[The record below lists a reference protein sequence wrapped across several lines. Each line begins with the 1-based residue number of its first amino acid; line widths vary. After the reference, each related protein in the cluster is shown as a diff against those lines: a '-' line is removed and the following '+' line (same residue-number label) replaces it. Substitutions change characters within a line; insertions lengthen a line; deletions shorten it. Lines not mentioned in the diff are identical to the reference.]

1 MSRWSG
7 KADLADHIAGMGGW
21 YDKDGNPVKFG
32 QEGVGA
38 YYSDE
43 LQDFREFKR
52 RTGGVIYQ
60 HKYIKNVDEWNQ
72 DLIAK
77 KCPNFK
83 VIKHINKTTDKRTK
97 EGYREVVS
105 YTYEYWGKE
114 YTQKEINKRGVY
126 ITVEIHFDTLLDII
140 KYYPYIV
147 SACCSDEDK
156 MTVYI
161 SNESFVDEE
170 YEEHL
175 KHGWDSGMRDH
186 YNKELAEHYLEVV
199 KEYYLK
205 DIDER
210 TAYIFMKSAKPAY
223 EDEQYVYFK
232 STHDIDD
239 LHKAEWCF
247 NDGKMRAHWDSPKI
261 VDSHTIK
268 IDKVNLRYM
277 ADAIEEGKVA
287 IKYVITGEN
296 DVILN

>member
-1 MSRWSG
+1 MSKFSG
-7 KADLADHIAGMGGW
+7 RCDLYDHIGGMGGW
-21 YDKDGNPVKFG
+21 YDRDGNPVKFG
-32 QEGVGA
+32 QEGIGA

-83 VIKHINKTTDKRTK
+83 VIKHIDKITDKRK
-97 EGYREVVS
+97 KDGYREAVS

-114 YTQKEINKRGVY
+114 YTQKEISKRGVY

-140 KYYPYIV
+140 KYYPYLV
-147 SACCSDEDK
+147 SACCSNEDK

-175 KHGWDSGMRDH
+175 NHGWDSNMKAH
-186 YNKELAEHYLEVV
+186 YDKELAEHYLEVV

-205 DIDER
+205 DLDER
-210 TAYIFMKSAKPAY
+210 ETFISLADGFDY
-223 EDEQYVYFK
+223 EDDRYVYFK
-232 STHDIDD
+232 TKYKIDD
-239 LHKAEWCF
+239 LHKAEWSF
-247 NDGKMRAHWDSPKI
+247 SDDIIRTHWDDPKI
-261 VDSHTIK
+261 VDEYTIK
-268 IDKVNLRYM
+268 VDKVNLEYM
-277 ADAIEEGKVA
+277 KDAIKDEHVW
-287 IKYVITGEN
+287 IKYIAVGEN
-296 DVILN
+296 NVILN

>member
-1 MSRWSG
+1 MSRFSG
-7 KADLADHIAGMGGW
+7 KCDLYDHISGMGGW

-32 QEGVGA
+32 QEGVVA

-60 HKYIKNVDEWNQ
+60 QKYVKKIDEHNQ
-72 DLIAK
+72 DFITSRCKA
-77 KCPNFK
+77 FK
-83 VIKHINKTTDKRTK
+83 IIKHVDKVTDKRK
-97 EGYREVVS
+97 KDGYREDVS

-161 SNESFVDEE
+161 SNKSFVEEE
-170 YEEHL
+170 YESHL
-175 KHGWDSGMRDH
+175 QYGWDSGMKAIYD
-186 YNKELAEHYLEVV
+186 KELAEHYLEVV
-199 KEYYLK
+199 REYYIK
-205 DIDER
+205 DLDER
-210 TAYIFMKSAKPAY
+210 ETFISVADGFDY
-223 EDEQYVYFK
+223 EDDKYVYFK
-232 STHDIDD
+232 TKYRIDD
-239 LHKAEWCF
+239 LHKAEWSF
-247 NDGKMRAHWDSPKI
+247 SDNVMRTHWNDPKI

-268 IDKVNLRYM
+268 IDKANLRYM
-277 ADAIEEGKVA
+277 EDAIKDEHVW
-287 IKYVITGEN
+287 IKYVALP
-296 DVILN
+296 DSQQVILN

>member
-1 MSRWSG
+1 MSKFSG
-7 KADLADHIAGMGGW
+7 RCDLYDHIGGMGGW
-21 YDKDGNPVKFG
+21 YDRDGNPVKFG
-32 QEGVGA
+32 QEGVVA

-83 VIKHINKTTDKRTK
+83 VIKHIDKTADKRTK

-140 KYYPYIV
+140 KYYPYLV
-147 SACCSDEDK
+147 SACCSNEDK

-161 SNESFVDEE
+161 SSENFVDEE

-175 KHGWDSGMRDH
+175 NHGWDSNMKAH
-186 YNKELAEHYLEVV
+186 YDKELAEHYLEVV
-199 KEYYLK
+199 REYYLK
-205 DIDER
+205 DLDER
-210 TAYIFMKSAKPAY
+210 ETFISLADGFDY
-223 EDEQYVYFK
+223 EDDKYVYFK
-232 STHDIDD
+232 TKYKIDD
-239 LHKAEWCF
+239 LHKAEWSF
-247 NDGKMRAHWDSPKI
+247 SDDIIRTHWDDPKI
-261 VDSHTIK
+261 VDEYTIK
-268 IDKVNLRYM
+268 VDKVNLEYM
-277 ADAIEEGKVA
+277 KDAIKDEHVW
-287 IKYVITGEN
+287 IKYIAAGEN
-296 DVILN
+296 NVILN

>member
-1 MSRWSG
+1 MSKFSG
-7 KADLADHIAGMGGW
+7 RCDLYDHIGGMGGW
-21 YDKDGNPVKFG
+21 YDRDGNPVKFG
-32 QEGVGA
+32 QEGIGA

-83 VIKHINKTTDKRTK
+83 VIKHIDKITDKRK
-97 EGYREVVS
+97 KDGYREAVS

-114 YTQKEINKRGVY
+114 YTQKEISKRGVY

-140 KYYPYIV
+140 KYYPYLV
-147 SACCSDEDK
+147 SACCSNEDK

-175 KHGWDSGMRDH
+175 NHGWDSNMKAH
-186 YNKELAEHYLEVV
+186 YDKELAEHYLEVV

-205 DIDER
+205 DLDER
-210 TAYIFMKSAKPAY
+210 ETFISLAGGFDY
-223 EDEQYVYFK
+223 EDDRYVYFK
-232 STHDIDD
+232 TKYKIDD
-239 LHKAEWCF
+239 LHKAEWSF
-247 NDGKMRAHWDSPKI
+247 SDDIIRTHWDDPKI
-261 VDSHTIK
+261 VDEYTIK
-268 IDKVNLRYM
+268 VDKVNLEYM
-277 ADAIEEGKVA
+277 KDAIKDEHVW
-287 IKYVITGEN
+287 IKYIAVGEN
-296 DVILN
+296 NVILN

>member
-114 YTQKEINKRGVY
+114 YTQKEISKRGVY

-147 SACCSDEDK
+147 SACCSDGNK

-175 KHGWDSGMRDH
+175 NHGWDSTMKARYD
-186 YNKELAEHYLEVV
+186 KELAEHYLEVV

-210 TAYIFMKSAKPAY
+210 TNLLDLGEPADH
-223 EDEQYVYFK
+223 EDENYVYYKTYFK
-232 STHDIDD
+232 IDD
-239 LHKAEWCF
+239 LHKAEWHF
-247 NDGKMRAHWDSPKI
+247 VDGERLTHWDDPKI
-261 VDSHTIK
+261 VDEHTIK
-268 IDKVNLRYM
+268 FDKVNLKYF
-277 ADAIEEGKVA
+277 EEA
-287 IKYVITGEN
+287 IKKQKVWIKYIAAGEN